1 MPSSLFNQP
10 NPMNNIQQIKS
21 MMNMVKTSNNP
32 NAFIQN
38 LLSKNPQVKQLMD
51 LSNGNAKD
59 AFYKLAQQRGIN
71 PYDVIN
77 QLK

>member
-1 MPSSLFNQP
+1 
-10 NPMNNIQQIKS
+10 
-21 MMNMVKTSNNP
+21 MVKTSNNP

-71 PYDVIN
+71 PDDIIN